1 VTATPSVHEAAGR
14 HAPHHGQG
22 SHGAA
27 ALSHADHEHVGT
39 IQTRLIV
46 TFIGGVLILNAYVA
60 EYILFPDDPV
70 VGSISALIGALILA
84 TPIVIG
90 AFGEMKR
97 GRMHMSV
104 LVALAVLGAFA
115 LPETTGAGGYKVA
128 GIIAFFMLMASLIE
142 QQTAAGAR
150 EAVERLMTLTPLT
163 ALLVSGETVPVT
175 ELKPGDRVRVR
186 PGDRVPADGRIAT
199 GDTTIDEKTITGES
213 VPADKLQ
220 GDEVFA
226 GTTNL
231 TGAVEIEVTRVGE
244 ETTLGKVKRL
254 ILDAE
259 STKTPIMQM
268 IDRYAEWYTP
278 VVLMIAAIVWVFTNE
293 WERVITVLV
302 VCCPCAFV
310 LATPTAMVA
319 GLSAAARLG
328 ILIKQAAHLE
338 AAGEITAVVFD
349 KTGTLTTGE
358 LTVTRMMP
366 LGGVEGAELL
376 LAAASVEQHSR
387 HPVALAVA
395 KVAERARVPLQEVT
409 AFRETP
415 GRGVAGTVG
424 GESVIVGR
432 ETFLQDSGI
441 DVSAAHADRRR
452 EDAEAMS
459 LLYVARGG
467 KCIGW
472 IGLEDRA
479 RPEAKQATEDLN
491 LLGVRRLSMLTG
503 DRWSVA
509 RKVAGELGCTDVQ
522 GECLPEQKLRLVQML
537 REEGHRVAVVGDG
550 VNDAPALT
558 AGDLGIAMGA
568 AGSDVAIDSASIA
581 LMSDDLGRLP
591 FLIQLSRRLRRVI
604 LQNLLFGAIFV
615 VGGML
620 LGSMGYLS
628 AILAALLH
636 NVSSFIVIFNS
647 ARLVRFGE
655 NLSPYSGTV
664 ADRSKPTPVAT

>member
-1 VTATPSVHEAAGR
+1 MTATPSVHEAAGR

-22 SHGAA
+22 SHGEA
-27 ALSHADHEHVGT
+27 ALSHADHEHVGA

-70 VGSISALIGALILA
+70 IGSISALIGAIILA

-163 ALLVSGETVPVT
+163 ALLLSGETVPVS

-186 PGDRVPADGRIAT
+186 PGDRVPADGRIAI

-244 ETTLGKVKRL
+244 DTTLGKVKRL

-338 AAGEITAVVFD
+338 AAGDITAVVFD

-376 LAAASVEQHSR
+376 LVAASVEQHSR

-409 AFRETP
+409 AFQETP

-432 ETFLQDSGI
+432 ETFLEDGGI

-522 GECLPEQKLRLVQML
+522 GECLPEQKLRLVEML
-537 REEGHRVAVVGDG
+537 REEGYRVAVVGDG
-550 VNDAPALT
+550 VNDAPALM

-604 LQNLLFGAIFV
+604 LQNLMFGAIFV
-615 VGGML
+615 VGGLL

-664 ADRSKPTPVAT
+664 ADRSKPAPVAT